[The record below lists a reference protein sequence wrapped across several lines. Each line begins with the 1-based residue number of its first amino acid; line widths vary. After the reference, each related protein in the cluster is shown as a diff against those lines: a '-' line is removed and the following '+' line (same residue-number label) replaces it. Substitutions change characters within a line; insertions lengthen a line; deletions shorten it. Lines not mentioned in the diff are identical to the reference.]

1 MSDND
6 THQPD
11 GVLHAEK
18 SISDYLAEQV
28 DAVSETRLR
37 SEAGMLGSFRAL
49 ISTVERVLPPS
60 RERSLTITK
69 LEEAEMWAGK
79 GGDAMSDGPDA
90 GTKTVTT
97 RWWATRPAD
106 MDQTAIYLVRYESQD
121 GVVVTQE
128 YLDSYGAWNYY
139 HDSDIIEPA
148 LTLSGRLLAGLHSAP
163 DSLMENWAVKRL
175 FEALWRC
182 TTRKPERT

>member
-28 DAVSETRLR
+28 DEPSIPA
-37 SEAGMLGSFRAL
+37 SFRAL

-69 LEEAEMWAGK
+69 LEEAEMWA
-79 GGDAMSDGPDA
+79 ARA
-90 GTKTVTT
+90 VT
-97 RWWATRPAD
+97 R
-106 MDQTAIYLVRYESQD
+106 
-121 GVVVTQE
+121 
-128 YLDSYGAWNYY
+128 
-139 HDSDIIEPA
+139 
-148 LTLSGRLLAGLHSAP
+148 
-163 DSLMENWAVKRL
+163 
-175 FEALWRC
+175 
-182 TTRKPERT
+182 